1 MRFHSK
7 EEHQELLNSVV
18 SEYRLV
24 KWLKDLKEAQ
34 MAGCRSNAEAERG
47 YAEVELLS
55 ISELNEFIITAQPQE
70 IKFVCTGGA
79 MYPVLGAQ
87 KNSKELCRPLLAYRV
102 EMSNADDTNE
112 GLFVGLTKLHNVRAM
127 KLVIL

>member
-1 MRFHSK
+1 MVKLHIHVDWSLK
-7 EEHQELLNSVV
+7 TLETLPVPTLL
-18 SEYRLV
+18 
-24 KWLKDLKEAQ
+24 
-34 MAGCRSNAEAERG
+34 RG

-79 MYPVLGAQ
+79 TYPVLGAQ
-87 KNSKELCRPLLAYRV
+87 RNSKELCRPLLAYRV

-112 GLFVGLTKLHNVRAM
+112 
-127 KLVIL
+127 